1 MAPAKD
7 DKQFKYD
14 AGNTLLALR
23 EKAGMTQPEL
33 AEKIHVEPNSVHR
46 YEKGERQMSL
56 HTAYEASVAFGVPME
71 SLIPDSY
78 KENRQEE
85 EKQSEKEEKAEKSRV
100 PIKQYLQKFP
110 KWGRFGVTSV
120 TPFLL
125 LPVHPEGCTPAHR
138 T

>member
-1 MAPAKD
+1 MRFDVHPTAMKQKQGAPLNRTHPAK
-7 DKQFKYD
+7 
-14 AGNTLLALR
+14 
-23 EKAGMTQPEL
+23 
-33 AEKIHVEPNSVHR
+33 SHR
-46 YEKGERQMSL
+46 QQRYIQQ
-56 HTAYEASVAFGVPME
+56 GVP
-71 SLIPDSY
+71 
-78 KENRQEE
+78 R
-85 EKQSEKEEKAEKSRV
+85 SRV